1 MRKYFMLRGG
11 LPKEFGNRLEE
22 HFDIFFH
29 HVNMC
34 QPVERQIS
42 QQAVLERKEGLDYA
56 A

>member
-1 MRKYFMLRGG
+1 MLRGG